1 MRERTVRR
9 RCRELLRQLG
19 IRPPLDVA
27 DLCRRFGEWRGRP
40 VKLVPYP
47 FEVPGPSGLW
57 IQIESADYI
66 FYQERTS
73 APHQDHIILHE
84 LGHVFADHPSDELDI
99 ASYELH
105 TSSPPSHIRRILRRT
120 CYETDHEREAEL
132 IATIILEWA
141 SVLNVTHTL
150 LLDENAP
157 HGEQLNT
164 SLINHQGWL

>member
-1 MRERTVRR
+1 MRESTVRR
-9 RCRELLRQLG
+9 RCRELLRQLD

-27 DLCRRFGEWRGRP
+27 DLCRRFGEWRNRP
-40 VKLVPYP
+40 VRLVPHP

-57 IQIESADYI
+57 VQTESADYI

-84 LGHVFADHPSDELDI
+84 LGHIFADHPSDELNI
-99 ASYELH
+99 AGQEPQ
-105 TSSPPSHIRRILRRT
+105 TSSSFPPATRILRRT
-120 CYETDHEREAEL
+120 CYDTDHEREAEL

-141 SVLNVTHTL
+141 SVLKATHSL

-157 HGEQLNT
+157 QGKQLNT
-164 SLINHQGWL
+164 SLVNHQGWL